1 MGLFKIK
8 IITAFT
14 VALLLTACSSTDENE
29 ATRIADLPEIENKFN
44 AKVLWHS
51 SVDGVDDYYSRIKPY
66 IAYNKIYTGSRDGEA
81 VAFDIE
87 SGDEIWS
94 VDLSDPENKRGFFED
109 KQKALLNG
117 GPVAGGKQVF
127 YGSENGKL
135 FALDAET
142 GALNWQINVK
152 GEIIAAPALEGN
164 TIVVNTSAG
173 NLIAY
178 DASTGEELWLVTQ
191 DVPPLSLRGTSAP
204 VVSNG
209 GVFIGK
215 PDGLL
220 SVFILANG
228 QAGWSS
234 EIGQATGSTELERV
248 IDVDSSPVIFGD
260 KIYTISY
267 RGQLSVLE
275 LRNGAKVWQR
285 EYSSYGELAI
295 EGNTIYLTDVKGHIY
310 SIDRLNGTEKWSQA
324 ALHNRG
330 VTGPVI
336 VDNYLVVGD
345 YEGYLYWLDIESG
358 EFVSQYNIDGSGV
371 YTEPTLYK
379 GILYV
384 QSRDGDLEAI
394 KTP

>member
-8 IITAFT
+8 IITVFT
-14 VALLLTACSSTDENE
+14 VALLLSACSSTDENE
-29 ATRIADLPEIENKFN
+29 ATRIAELPEIENKFN

-51 SVDGVDDYYSRIKPY
+51 SVDGVGDYYSRIKPY
-66 IAYNKIYTGSRDGEA
+66 IAYNKVFTGSRDGEA
-81 VAFDIE
+81 VAFDLE
-87 SGDEIWS
+87 TGDEIWS

-127 YGSENGKL
+127 YGSENGQL

-142 GALNWQINVK
+142 GALNWQVKVK

-164 TIVVNTSAG
+164 TVVINTSSG
-173 NLIAY
+173 NLTAY
-178 DASTGEELWLVTQ
+178 NASNGKELWLVAQ
-191 DVPPLSLRGTSAP
+191 DVPPLTLRGTSSP

-209 GVFIGK
+209 GVFVGK

-248 IDVDSSPVIFGD
+248 IDVDSSPIILGD
-260 KIYTISY
+260 KVYSISS

-275 LRNGAKVWQR
+275 LRSGAVVWQR
-285 EYSSYGELAI
+285 DYSSYSSLAI

-310 SIDRLNGTEKWSQA
+310 AVDRINGTEKWSQA

-330 VTGPVI
+330 VTGPV
-336 VDNYLVVGD
+336 VVEDYVVVGD
-345 YEGYLYWLDIESG
+345 YEGYLYWLSVDKG
-358 EFVSQYNIDGSGV
+358 EFISHYHVDGSGI

-379 GILYV
+379 DILYV

-394 KTP
+394 ETP